1 MFEIYKKTKSL
12 KKYQKLNSEETF
24 LKEDDKAVIEIKT
37 NDQSQLFSSFGDGL
51 SNELCSYIEE
61 KADAIPFE
69 YDIKIKLSTNYE
81 QLKRV
86 ESCLKTK
93 YEQDIHS
100 INRQMK
106 YNNFFSFVMFLSGIF
121 AFFIFALFTK
131 LNFHF
136 MFCTFAEIATWVF
149 FWEAVDSFFLETR
162 HLKFLKL
169 RKYRILCST
178 ISSKENYFESEP
190 NK

>member
-12 KKYQKLNSEETF
+12 KKNQKLNSEESF

-37 NDQSQLFSSFGDGL
+37 NDHSQLFSSFGNGL
-51 SNELCSYIEE
+51 SNELCSYIED
-61 KADAIPFE
+61 KADAIPLD
-69 YDIKIKLSTNYE
+69 YDITLKFNEKEN
-81 QLKRV
+81 LKRV
-86 ESCLKTK
+86 ESCLKAK

-100 INRQMK
+100 INRQMNR
-106 YNNFFSFVMFLSGIF
+106 NNIFSLSMFLSGVI
-121 AFFIFALFTK
+121 AFLIFALFTK
-131 LNFHF
+131 LNLHF
-136 MFCTFAEIATWVF
+136 MLCTFAEIATWVF
-149 FWEAVDSFFLETR
+149 FWEAVDSFFLERR

-178 ISSKENYFESEP
+178 ITSKEDDFESKS

>member
-136 MFCTFAEIATWVF
+136 MLCTFAEIATWVF
-149 FWEAVDSFFLETR
+149 FLGG
-162 HLKFLKL
+162 
-169 RKYRILCST
+169 C
-178 ISSKENYFESEP
+178 
-190 NK
+190 

>member
-121 AFFIFALFTK
+121 AFFY
-131 LNFHF
+131 
-136 MFCTFAEIATWVF
+136 FCFV
-149 FWEAVDSFFLETR
+149 
-162 HLKFLKL
+162 
-169 RKYRILCST
+169 Y
-178 ISSKENYFESEP
+178 
-190 NK
+190 

>member
-136 MFCTFAEIATWVF
+136 MLCTFAEIATWVF
-149 FWEAVDSFFLETR
+149 FWEAVDSFFLERR

-169 RKYRILCST
+169 RIYRILCST

>member
-12 KKYQKLNSEETF
+12 KKNQKLNSEETF
-24 LKEDDKAVIEIKT
+24 LKEDDKAVIEIRT

-131 LNFHF
+131 LNFYF
-136 MFCTFAEIATWVF
+136 MLCTFAEIATWVF
-149 FWEAVDSFFLETR
+149 FLGG
-162 HLKFLKL
+162 
-169 RKYRILCST
+169 C
-178 ISSKENYFESEP
+178 
-190 NK
+190 